1 MKVIGQRKLIL
12 ITSVAVVAM
21 GFGFLGWYHARQPL
35 ATPQPASVVAAAEEP
50 APAKV
55 HIQKHIVAAGEN
67 LSTIAENY
75 HIDVATIEYANNLT
89 TELLE
94 IGQELIILPQ
104 TGVLHQVN
112 SGDTLWALA
121 KQYQVD
127 LEALRKAN
135 DIDNDRITVG
145 ENIFIPGGRPR
156 GEPAI
161 SRGMETRFIWPT
173 TGPISSPFGYRWGRL
188 HEGIDIANDEGTP
201 VQAARTGKVTFVGW
215 YGGYGNAVMIDHGQD
230 VVSLYGHLSKYY
242 VQVGQVV
249 QRGQSIAAIGTTGN
263 STGPHLH
270 FEVRQYGKPVNPMAL
285 LPER

>member
-1 MKVIGQRKLIL
+1 MKVIRPKKLIL
-12 ITSVAVVAM
+12 ITSVAVFAM
-21 GFGFLGWYHARQPL
+21 GLGFLGWHHARQPL
-35 ATPQPASVVAAAEEP
+35 ATPQPASVLAVVAETP
-50 APAKV
+50 PVKV

-94 IGQELIILPQ
+94 VGQELIILPGK
-104 TGVLHQVN
+104 GVLHQVN

-127 LEALRKAN
+127 LEVLRSAN
-135 DIDNDRITVG
+135 DVPNDQITVG
-145 ENIFIPGGRPR
+145 DSIFIPGGRSR
-156 GEPAI
+156 SEPAI
-161 SRGMETRFIWPT
+161 SRGMESRFIWPT

-188 HEGIDIANDEGTP
+188 HAGIDIANDEGTS

-249 QRGQSIAAIGTTGN
+249 QRGQTIAAIGTTGN

-270 FEVRQYGKPVNPMAL
+270 FEVRQYGKPVNPMTL